1 MRTGA
6 IASVRTRLFNKWQVG
21 VIDEGGGGRYIAGGW
36 VLYKHSAGQSFIFKI
51 KGSIRIAGEI
61 YSSVHYS
68 MQGVVISER

>member
-21 VIDEGGGGRYIAGGW
+21 VIDEGGGGRYTAGGR
-36 VLYKHSAGQSFIFKI
+36 VLHKHSAGQSFIFEI

-61 YSSVHYS
+61 YSSVHYAVR
-68 MQGVVISER
+68 GVCTSEC